1 MEHIDNYVYF
11 VDIFVFIVIIVDL
24 VIFVNI
30 DVQWWVIA
38 SNCYALISPSP
49 L

>member
-1 MEHIDNYVYF
+1 MDNYRDF
-11 VDIFVFIVIIVDL
+11 VDIFVFIVVIVDL
-24 VIFVNI
+24 VIFVNV
-30 DVQWWVIA
+30 DAQWWMIA